1 MNLRGLVGKGKKKDD
16 THKGKPSKKQK
27 LSKGETSTT
36 GGNSSNV
43 PQPPQGPPPPT
54 LYAAGSIPLHPHC
67 QPIEFKFYNE
77 AAKKRYVVLR
87 NMSIHK
93 ERGFAE
99 DLLLARPE
107 IEEQLVN
114 RGWKTYNDIVTKR
127 DGDERSRT
135 LLREFFA
142 NAFKKLPE
150 QKDFLLLT

>member
-1 MNLRGLVGKGKKKDD
+1 MCLNH
-16 THKGKPSKKQK
+16 HKGHLLQ
-27 LSKGETSTT
+27 LSMLL
-36 GGNSSNV
+36 V
-43 PQPPQGPPPPT
+43 
-54 LYAAGSIPLHPHC
+54 LHPHC

-77 AAKKRYVVLR
+77 AAKKRYVVLH

-135 LLREFFA
+135 LLRDFFA